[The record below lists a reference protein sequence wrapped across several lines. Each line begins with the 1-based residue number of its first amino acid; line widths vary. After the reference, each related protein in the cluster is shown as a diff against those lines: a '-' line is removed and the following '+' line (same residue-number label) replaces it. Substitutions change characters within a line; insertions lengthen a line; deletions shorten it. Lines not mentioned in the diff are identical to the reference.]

1 MKAVLLYLAF
11 LYQITMTI
19 SLIVK
24 HKSYFQSFQN
34 EMIMMIMISI
44 YTSIIS
50 LLHSIIDD
58 IISQP
63 SIFRDFTNRYVKSF
77 KTSRLNHFVAYKI
90 KVWNFRVFL
99 DNKNMFIFN
108 GVNYYFIDMI
118 FGRNTGVVG
127 KIRFIY
133 WYLRD
138 LCYKSFLYSS

>member
-63 SIFRDFTNRYVKSF
+63 TISATLQIDM
-77 KTSRLNHFVAYKI
+77 LNHLK
-90 KVWNFRVFL
+90 L
-99 DNKNMFIFN
+99 QD
-108 GVNYYFIDMI
+108 
-118 FGRNTGVVG
+118 
-127 KIRFIY
+127 
-133 WYLRD
+133 
-138 LCYKSFLYSS
+138 